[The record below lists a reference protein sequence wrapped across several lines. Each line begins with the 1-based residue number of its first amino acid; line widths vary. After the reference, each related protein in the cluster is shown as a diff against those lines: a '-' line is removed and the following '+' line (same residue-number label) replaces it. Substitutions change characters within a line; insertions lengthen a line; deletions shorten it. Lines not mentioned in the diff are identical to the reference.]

1 MPTALGRGH
10 CGGHITL
17 LFTVEDD
24 LDDPIAQGSRG
35 AGLCLKDGVE
45 AIAKGENGQGKLD
58 VRFQDGEYDSKM
70 YNDVLQEL
78 IGEIP
83 EIETFDWELNIRMS
97 LPASQ
102 GFGMSAS
109 GAIASAIAFQRAIGI
124 PHEECLRRS
133 FLIAHIV
140 ERKRSSG
147 LGDTTAL
154 SSGGVERRIIA
165 GSPFSGSSLDLGP
178 GISEGWTSETP
189 VLLVWSK
196 KSGKH
201 TSKYIDNPDWKMK
214 ISEGG
219 ASAMELIGD
228 GDWDSGRW
236 SELINQ
242 SLTFAIVSGLQFD
255 ASRTEIIDAVSHAI
269 GESGHSE
276 RLTAM
281 LCMLGESVVIV
292 PNDSLDGDDWSGELS
307 SILEAGGF
315 STFSSKIGALR

>member
-17 LFTVEDD
+17 LFTIEDV
-24 LDDPIAQGSRG
+24 LDDPVAQGSRG

-45 AIAKGENGQGKLD
+45 AISKGEDGQGKLE
-58 VRFQDGEYDSKM
+58 VLFQDGEYDSKM
-70 YNDVLQEL
+70 YSDVLGEL
-78 IGEIP
+78 IREIP
-83 EIETFDWELNIRMS
+83 EIGVFDWELNIRMS

-109 GAIASAIAFQRAIGI
+109 GAIASAISFQRAIGI

-154 SSGGVERRIIA
+154 SSGGVERRIVA
-165 GSPFSGSSLDLGP
+165 GSPFSGGFLDLGP
-178 GISEGWTSETP
+178 GISEGWSSETP
-189 VLLVWSK
+189 VLLAWSK
-196 KSGKH
+196 KTGKH
-201 TSKYIDNPDWKMK
+201 TSKYIDNPDWKIK
-214 ISEGG
+214 ICEAG
-219 ASAMELIGD
+219 ASAMEIIGD
-228 GDWDSGRW
+228 GDWDSRRW
-236 SELINQ
+236 SELIER
-242 SLTFAIVSGLQFD
+242 SLIFSRDSGLDLD
-255 ASRTEIIDAVSHAI
+255 ASRSEIIGAANEAI
-269 GESGHSE
+269 GSSGYSE
-276 RLTAM
+276 RLSAM

-292 PNDSLDGDDWSGELS
+292 PNDFLDGSDWLDEIS

-315 STFSSKIGALR
+315 STFSSKIGNLR